1 MKIKLKKI
9 LKRIVSLRFFTCIAI
24 VFCTMI
30 SVAVTGKLIISG
42 YEVKSVENL
51 VIKVKEQANLL
62 AADIAS
68 SQYMADQ
75 SAQNVNSEIEQL
87 AYIYSTR
94 IVVVNTDFRIV
105 KDTYLF
111 EEGKTLISPEVI
123 NAYSGKV
130 STTYFDNSGYV
141 EIVMPI
147 YSSDNSKIIGVIGL
161 TITDTEIDSI
171 LEYFNRIMT
180 VIFVIFLII
189 AIGMGILL
197 AELQIRP
204 LNKLNDSIKSVSSG
218 AKESSV
224 EARSLWEYNRISES
238 VNVMLERIN
247 MLDQS
252 RQEFVS
258 NVSHELKTPMT
269 SMKVLA
275 DSLVSQEDVPVEMY
289 REFMQDIVQEI
300 DRENQIISSLLTMV
314 KLDKSKADMNV
325 TTINV
330 NELIELILKRLRPI
344 AVQKNV
350 ELVLESFRPVAAEL
364 DEVKFTLAITNLV
377 ENAIKYN
384 IENGWV
390 HVSVNADHKFF
401 YIKVA
406 DSGIGIPT
414 NCKEQIFE
422 RFYRVDKARSRETG
436 GTGLG
441 LSITK
446 SVILMHKG
454 TIKLYSKENEG
465 TTFTVR
471 IPLYFGQGGGEQ

>member
-1 MKIKLKKI
+1 MKIKIKKF

-24 VFCTMI
+24 VLCTIIPVVI
-30 SVAVTGKLIISG
+30 SGKLLVSG
-42 YEVKSVENL
+42 YEAKAVENL

-68 SQYMADQ
+68 SQYMVDQ
-75 SAQNVNSEIEQL
+75 NSQNVNVEIEQL

-94 IVVVNTDFRIV
+94 IVVVNTDFKII

-123 NAYSGKV
+123 SAYSGNV

-147 YSSDNSKIIGVIGL
+147 YSTDNTKIIGVISL

-171 LEYFNRIMT
+171 LEYFNKNMT
-180 VIFVIFLII
+180 VVFVLFFIV
-189 AIGMGILL
+189 AIGVGMFL

-204 LNKLNDSIKSVSSG
+204 LNRLNDSIVKVSNGS
-218 AKESSV
+218 KERSV
-224 EARSLWEYNRISES
+224 ESRSLWEYNKVSNS
-238 VNVMLERIN
+238 VNVMLDRIN

-275 DSLVSQEDVPVEMY
+275 DSLVSQENVPVEMY

-314 KLDKSKADMNV
+314 KLDKSKAEMNV
-325 TTINV
+325 ATINV

-364 DEVKFTLAITNLV
+364 DEVKFTLAISNLV

-384 IENGWV
+384 VENGWV